1 MKKILFLALM
11 AVMAMTA
18 MAQNRTIT
26 GRLVDKETKE
36 PMVQTT
42 VQLLT
47 ADSTFVTGGVTNE
60 KGEFSIAAPKSGA
73 YLLKISSIGYI
84 TSVKKLMME
93 KDNDLAMGT
102 VQMTADAI
110 MLKETQ
116 VTAQALKVTVKE
128 DTFIYNSA
136 AYRTPEGSTI
146 EELVKRLPGAQVDD
160 DGKITINGKEVKKI
174 LVDGKEFMTG
184 DTQTAMKNLPTS
196 IVEKV
201 KAYDE
206 KSDLARVT
214 GINDGNEETVL
225 DFGLKKG
232 MNKGFFSNSDV
243 GVGTEDRY
251 SARLMGA
258 RFNSEARVMGFA
270 SANNVSDRG
279 FGGRGGGFGRGNNG
293 LNSSKMLGANFN
305 YEKKDVIKLNGS
317 VRWNHNDGDQL
328 TKNSSENFVSTAKS
342 FGNSLSQNY
351 SRSDSWNAQ
360 ARVEWTPDTMT
371 NIMFRP
377 TFSHSSSDSRSAS
390 ASASFADDPYLYV
403 TDPLSQEAFDIMDK
417 DSLMVNSRNNTSLS
431 NSSSNSYGAM
441 FQYNRK
447 LGNKGRNVTV
457 QLNAKYTDSD
467 NKSLTTNNVHLY
479 QITDA
484 LGNDST
490 YQTNRYNLTPSKN
503 YNYSAQ
509 ATYSEPLWKA
519 TFLQLS
525 YKFTYSYSKSQ
536 RSTYD
541 FSNMGENFFDGVSN
555 TYRNWNGYL
564 DRLGSPI
571 GDYYDEE
578 LSRYSQYKN
587 YTHDIELMFRMIREK
602 FNFSTGVMLQPQSSD
617 FTQDYQGKYIDTVRH
632 VLNVAPT
639 LDFRYRFNK
648 VTNLRIRYRGTTSQP
663 SMTDLVDITDD
674 SNPLNITKGNPG
686 LKPSFTNNLNATF
699 RGYFEK
705 TMQTVMANV
714 RFSTTRNSVARK
726 VTYDET
732 TGGQTTRPENIN
744 GNWNLNGGLMF
755 NTPLDSA
762 GHWNVNTW
770 SDASFANNVGYV
782 SLDRKS
788 DSQKNI
794 TKTLGINE
802 RLSGSY
808 RNDWLEVELDGSL
821 NYNHSRNKLQEQSNL
836 DTWQFS
842 YGANVNITL
851 PWGTSLSTDIHE
863 KSRRGYNDNSMNT
876 NELVWNAQLS
886 QGFLKG
892 KPLVVMLQFYDIL
905 GQQSNFSRS
914 INAMQR
920 SDTEYNS
927 INSYV
932 MLHVNYKLNIF
943 GSKEA
948 RQEMK
953 FMDGPGMG
961 PGGQRQRMGGS
972 RRGGGGFGGPMM
984 ID

>member
-1 MKKILFLALM
+1 MKKIIFLALM

-342 FGNSLSQNY
+342 FSNSLSQNY

-732 TGGQTTRPENIN
+732 TGGQTT
-744 GNWNLNGGLMF
+744 
-755 NTPLDSA
+755 
-762 GHWNVNTW
+762 
-770 SDASFANNVGYV
+770 
-782 SLDRKS
+782 DRRTS
-788 DSQKNI
+788 
-794 TKTLGINE
+794 TAT
-802 RLSGSY
+802 
-808 RNDWLEVELDGSL
+808 
-821 NYNHSRNKLQEQSNL
+821 
-836 DTWQFS
+836 
-842 YGANVNITL
+842 
-851 PWGTSLSTDIHE
+851 GTSMED
-863 KSRRGYNDNSMNT
+863 
-876 NELVWNAQLS
+876 
-886 QGFLKG
+886 
-892 KPLVVMLQFYDIL
+892 
-905 GQQSNFSRS
+905 
-914 INAMQR
+914 
-920 SDTEYNS
+920 
-927 INSYV
+927 
-932 MLHVNYKLNIF
+932 
-943 GSKEA
+943 
-948 RQEMK
+948 
-953 FMDGPGMG
+953 
-961 PGGQRQRMGGS
+961 
-972 RRGGGGFGGPMM
+972 
-984 ID
+984 

>member
-1 MKKILFLALM
+1 M

-243 GVGTEDRY
+243 GVDTEDRY

-342 FGNSLSQNY
+342 FSNSLSQNY

-525 YKFTYSYSKSQ
+525 YKFTYSY
-536 RSTYD
+536 
-541 FSNMGENFFDGVSN
+541 
-555 TYRNWNGYL
+555 
-564 DRLGSPI
+564 
-571 GDYYDEE
+571 
-578 LSRYSQYKN
+578 
-587 YTHDIELMFRMIREK
+587 
-602 FNFSTGVMLQPQSSD
+602 
-617 FTQDYQGKYIDTVRH
+617 
-632 VLNVAPT
+632 
-639 LDFRYRFNK
+639 
-648 VTNLRIRYRGTTSQP
+648 
-663 SMTDLVDITDD
+663 
-674 SNPLNITKGNPG
+674 
-686 LKPSFTNNLNATF
+686 
-699 RGYFEK
+699 
-705 TMQTVMANV
+705 
-714 RFSTTRNSVARK
+714 
-726 VTYDET
+726 
-732 TGGQTTRPENIN
+732 
-744 GNWNLNGGLMF
+744 
-755 NTPLDSA
+755 
-762 GHWNVNTW
+762 
-770 SDASFANNVGYV
+770 
-782 SLDRKS
+782 
-788 DSQKNI
+788 
-794 TKTLGINE
+794 
-802 RLSGSY
+802 
-808 RNDWLEVELDGSL
+808 
-821 NYNHSRNKLQEQSNL
+821 
-836 DTWQFS
+836 
-842 YGANVNITL
+842 
-851 PWGTSLSTDIHE
+851 
-863 KSRRGYNDNSMNT
+863 
-876 NELVWNAQLS
+876 
-886 QGFLKG
+886 
-892 KPLVVMLQFYDIL
+892 
-905 GQQSNFSRS
+905 
-914 INAMQR
+914 
-920 SDTEYNS
+920 
-927 INSYV
+927 
-932 MLHVNYKLNIF
+932 
-943 GSKEA
+943 
-948 RQEMK
+948 
-953 FMDGPGMG
+953 
-961 PGGQRQRMGGS
+961 
-972 RRGGGGFGGPMM
+972 
-984 ID
+984 